1 MGFVFFFF
9 FFPPSSSIFIV
20 LLNPVKGDCETTIKQ
35 GLLYSG
41 LLGRGFDHQLCCRCV
56 ALPVIGGISEIIDI
70 FKKASKRTACGFLEG
85 VYHGISACSQCP
97 ECHPSFRDQGV
108 QVSELLVLLS
118 PELEVRT

>member
-1 MGFVFFFF
+1 MGFVFFF

-56 ALPVIGGISEIIDI
+56 ALPVIGGISEII
-70 FKKASKRTACGFLEG
+70 FSRRQAKGQLVASWKVCIMA
-85 VYHGISACSQCP
+85 S
-97 ECHPSFRDQGV
+97 
-108 QVSELLVLLS
+108 LLVPNALS
-118 PELEVRT
+118 TTPLSGTRVSRFLSSLCF